1 MESFFKKAS
10 LEYFNK
16 LKETQSSVDR
26 MKTDQ
31 MSSNNMVNKVSI
43 LEQEIVDLK
52 NQQKT
57 RIDRND
63 KFANERMEEGVAARI
78 DLLIEEIN
86 QLWSFV

>member
-1 MESFFKKAS
+1 MENFFKKAS

-16 LKETQSSVDR
+16 LKETQGSVDR
-26 MKTDQ
+26 LKTDQ

-43 LEQEIVDLK
+43 LEQEVVDLK
-52 NQQKT
+52 NQAKT
-57 RIDRND
+57 RINRND
-63 KFANERMEEGVAARI
+63 QFANEKMEEGVAARI